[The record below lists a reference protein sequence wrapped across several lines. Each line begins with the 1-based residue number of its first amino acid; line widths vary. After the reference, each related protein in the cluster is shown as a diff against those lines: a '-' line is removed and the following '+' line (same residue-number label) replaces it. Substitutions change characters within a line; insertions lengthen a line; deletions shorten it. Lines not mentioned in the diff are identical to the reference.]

1 MDKLLN
7 PEIGLMVWTMVT
19 FAGLA
24 FILARFAW
32 KPILAALDSREDSI
46 RQNIRSA
53 EESKKA
59 AADLR
64 QEYESRLAGVEA
76 KTRELLAQAEAQARA
91 LKDDLARAAHAE
103 NEKLMEETR
112 KKLAEEERRLA
123 RDLRAEMAQLS
134 LRATEKML
142 RRGLDKPFQD
152 RLVQEALADFNTWTV
167 EKK

>member
-24 FILARFAW
+24 FVLAKYAW

-53 EESKKA
+53 EDSKKA
-59 AADLR
+59 AEDLR
-64 QEYESRLAGVEA
+64 QEYETRLAGVEA
-76 KTRELLAQAEAQARA
+76 KTRELLAQAEAQARG
-91 LKDDLARAAHAE
+91 LKDDLVRAAHNE
-103 NEKLMEETR
+103 NAKLLEETR
-112 KKLAEEERRLA
+112 KKLGEEERRLA

-134 LRATEKML
+134 LHATEKML

-152 RLVQEALADFNTWTV
+152 RLVQEALVDFEKWTAD
-167 EKK
+167 KK

>member
-24 FILARFAW
+24 FVLAKYAW

-53 EESKKA
+53 EESKRA
-59 AADLR
+59 AEDLR
-64 QEYESRLAGVEA
+64 REYETRLAGVEA
-76 KTRELLAQAEAQARA
+76 KTRELLGQAEAQARG
-91 LKDDLARAAHAE
+91 LKDDLVRAAHSE
-103 NEKLMEETR
+103 NAKLLEETR
-112 KKLAEEERRLA
+112 KKLGEEERRLA

-134 LRATEKML
+134 LHATEKML

-152 RLVQEALADFNTWTV
+152 RLVQEALADFEKWTAD
-167 EKK
+167 KK

>member
-7 PEIGLMVWTMVT
+7 PEIGLMIWTVVT

-24 FILARFAW
+24 FVLRRFAW
-32 KPILAALDSREDSI
+32 KPILAALDSREDSL

-64 QEYESRLAGVEA
+64 QEYEARLAGVEA
-76 KTRELLAQAEAQARA
+76 KTRELLAQAETQARG
-91 LKDDLARAAHAE
+91 LKDELVRAAHSE
-103 NEKLMEETR
+103 NAKLLEETR

-123 RDLRAEMAQLS
+123 RELRAEMAQMS
-134 LRATEKML
+134 LHATEKML

-152 RLVQEALADFNTWTV
+152 RLVQEALADFEKWTASA
-167 EKK
+167 K